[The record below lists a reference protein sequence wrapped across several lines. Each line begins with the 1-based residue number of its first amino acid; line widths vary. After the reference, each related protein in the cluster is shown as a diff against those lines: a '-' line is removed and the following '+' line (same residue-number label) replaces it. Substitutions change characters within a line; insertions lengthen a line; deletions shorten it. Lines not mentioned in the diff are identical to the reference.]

1 MLLTIGLLLLGFNAC
16 KKDKLPVGEP
26 ADLEFRDGCVL
37 SLSYDAHSITRT
49 LPVGGFPID
58 SLSLAEQS
66 LAIPRL
72 GKRHVEACVEENG
85 DFYAE
90 VTIEPESIDHPE
102 NAVGL
107 PDPVRPELELSRI
120 EIFNDDARFFNASGE
135 MIGGTVN
142 AGFDVA
148 AEIRE
153 ELDFL
158 RNYDPLTEEQVD
170 AMIQGMRD
178 AGLDII
184 DTDNDRYVVLRE
196 AIPSGGSRHTMF
208 DKLMQ
213 IERGVAFYD
222 EQGELINRSAIAYEG
237 TPDAPVLTGSQ
248 HMVYFDSPKTEARMA
263 IKTNTFIS
271 NYQFT
276 QN

>member
-1 MLLTIGLLLLGFNAC
+1 MLLATGLLLLGFNAC
-16 KKDKLPVGEP
+16 KKDELSKPTGHG
-26 ADLEFRDGCVL
+26 FRDGCVL

-49 LPVGGFPID
+49 LPVRGFPFD

-72 GKRHVEACVEENG
+72 QKRHVEVCVEENG

-90 VTIEPESIDHPE
+90 VTIEPEPIDHPE

-120 EIFNDDARFFNASGE
+120 EIFNDDANFFNASGE

-196 AIPSGGSRHTMF
+196 AMPSGGSRHTMF

-248 HMVYFDSPKTEARMA
+248 HMVYFDSPTTEARMA
-263 IKTNTFIS
+263 IKTNTSIS